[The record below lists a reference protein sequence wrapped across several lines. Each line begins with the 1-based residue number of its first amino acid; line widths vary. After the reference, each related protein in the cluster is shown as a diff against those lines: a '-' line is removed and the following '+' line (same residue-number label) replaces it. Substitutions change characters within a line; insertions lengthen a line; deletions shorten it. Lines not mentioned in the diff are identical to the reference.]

1 MSPRKLT
8 YLLGPPAVAE
18 ASQRGRRR
26 GQLPLVGRRP
36 TTFTRYTY
44 TARLSRAPFDRSSP
58 SSFELHL
65 ETTPSRNDIDDER
78 TSSPRAES
86 LPLLCEARRR
96 GIEAERAKYRRWGG
110 GRVSVQLQKSE
121 ARTAARPRR
130 ECSRYLGLG
139 GPKGRGMRGEGKP
152 PAGFQG

>member
-1 MSPRKLT
+1 MSNV
-8 YLLGPPAVAE
+8 PAETDLPTRPTSCGGSFPTRTSSRPA
-18 ASQRGRRR
+18 AS
-26 GQLPLVGRRP
+26 RRP
-36 TTFTRYTY
+36 QTDHVY
-44 TARLSRAPFDRSSP
+44 A
-58 SSFELHL
+58 LHL
-65 ETTPSRNDIDDER
+65 YRKIIACSLRSILSLLIRAPSRNDIDER
-78 TSSPRAES
+78 TSSPRAEP

>member
-58 SSFELHL
+58 SSFELHP
-65 ETTPSRNDIDDER
+65 ETTPSRNDIDER
-78 TSSPRAES
+78 TSSRERNPCLSSAKQGEGGS
-86 LPLLCEARRR
+86 RRR
-96 GIEAERAKYRRWGG
+96 ERNTEGG
-110 GRVSVQLQKSE
+110 EGGVSVQLQKSE